1 MRDPGRL
8 IIAASALLAGLL
20 AFAAVVM
27 ASNHFAA

>member
-1 MRDPGRL
+1 MHDPGRL
-8 IIAASALLAGLL
+8 IIIASALLAGLL